1 MWLCISPQNRC
12 DLPKKKM
19 KVECTFSK
27 LPLCVKRE
35 KHNNIF
41 EYDVFIWISATQ
53 IQIWLVQIQLM
64 YTYLNIGL
72 TLYSNMK
79 WLIWIHCPKIRHIH
93 EYIGISQ
100 IFYLNFLFYNLS
112 HYFLSSHFT
121 FFFFISTKNPHFPFS
136 FISFFFPFLFILFP
150 HIFIFLR
157 TQDKSKVDPSIRLDK
172 AICFNPLSSS
182 TWKKKSINLFFKN
195 CNTHNNLF

>member
-1 MWLCISPQNRC
+1 
-12 DLPKKKM
+12 M

-121 FFFFISTKNPHFPFS
+121 FFFSFLPKIHTFHSLLSLSFSSPPATYFITYQSVNVLPNS
-136 FISFFFPFLFILFP
+136 NLELF
-150 HIFIFLR
+150 
-157 TQDKSKVDPSIRLDK
+157 
-172 AICFNPLSSS
+172 
-182 TWKKKSINLFFKN
+182 
-195 CNTHNNLF
+195 